1 MLGGSQVH
9 ENGTE
14 QKIIEGFP
22 KEALVYELIQIC
34 RELGGRKQTE
44 NPYRSTIN
52 KFKHILSIGTYLQLN
67 EMIHCLTLLN
77 RSAREK
83 ERGIYIST
91 REDVVNAMNMILPDK
106 IKLTEKEL
114 ETHRKLK
121 HHFGDVPFTY
131 LEAAVKL
138 RLSLSSIKRQL
149 TPLKAYA
156 MVRDLP
162 REGGERRQMQVIE
175 QKSIKQVKKQSMF
188 EDMMED
194 WKDFRGFEN
203 LIYRT

>member
-1 MLGGSQVH
+1 MFGGSQVH
-9 ENGTE
+9 ENGCA
-14 QKIIEGFP
+14 KKKNDDFP
-22 KEALVYELIQIC
+22 KEELVFELLQIC
-34 RELGGRKQTE
+34 RELGGRIQTE
-44 NPYRSTIN
+44 NPYKSTVE
-52 KFKHILSIGTYLQLN
+52 KFKHILSLATYLQLN
-67 EMIHCLTLLN
+67 EMIHCLTILN

-91 REDVVNAMNMILPDK
+91 REDMANGMNMILPDK

-138 RLSLSSIKRQL
+138 RLSHSSIKRQL
-149 TPLKAYA
+149 TPLKAYQ

-162 REGGERRQMQVIE
+162 REGGERRQMQIIE
-175 QKSIKQVKKQSMF
+175 LKSIKQVQKQSMF
-188 EDMMED
+188 DQMMED
-194 WKDFRGFEN
+194 WEDFQGFEN
-203 LIYRT
+203 VNYRT